1 MNSETGRNVMKE
13 RSALRLSIWGALIM
27 AFLGF
32 LFAFLTS
39 SQAILLDGIFS
50 LLGCGLAVATL
61 HVAGMVLRPDDEH
74 FPFGYAGFESLLNL
88 IKGLAIGLVSIIAGY
103 TAIESLFHG
112 GRAIEA
118 GGAAVYGALAAVAC
132 FVFWWVQR
140 RSYRATG
147 SPLIEVDAK
156 NWLVDGAIS
165 TAVALG
171 FVTAALLEASRY
183 SDWVPYV
190 DPILVLV
197 VVAATASVP
206 FGIVRTG
213 FGELLLAAPPLDNI
227 EKLDAIMH
235 DLLASTG
242 TVEHV
247 PRLVRR
253 GRAHYLNLYLIVGGD
268 SPLND
273 VKAQDEFRAEALAA
287 LSPYLPNLVID
298 LLVTRERR
306 WALEGSSA
314 EGTDILIS
322 SGEPDRPKDY

>member
-1 MNSETGRNVMKE
+1 MSSETGQQASRE

-50 LLGCGLAVATL
+50 LLGCGLAFATL

-103 TAIESLFHG
+103 AAIESLFHG
-112 GRAIEA
+112 GRDIAA
-118 GGAAVYGALAAVAC
+118 GGAAIYGGLAAAAC
-132 FVFWWVQR
+132 FIFWWVQR
-140 RSYRATG
+140 RGYRATG
-147 SPLIEVDAK
+147 SPLLEVDAK

-165 TAVALG
+165 LAVALG
-171 FVTAALLEASRY
+171 FVAAVVLEASRY

-197 VVAATASVP
+197 VVAATVSVP
-206 FGIVRTG
+206 FGIIRTG
-213 FGELLLAAPPLDNI
+213 FGELLLAAPPLDNL
-227 EKLDAIMH
+227 EKLEVAMR

-253 GRAHYLNLYLIVGGD
+253 GRAHYLNLYLIVDGN

-273 VKAQDEFRAEALAA
+273 VRAQDAFRTKALAT
-287 LSPYLPNLVID
+287 LSPLLPNLVID
-298 LLVTRERR
+298 LMVTRERH

-314 EGTDILIS
+314 EGTDELIS
-322 SGEPDRPKDY
+322 GTERNEPKA

>member
-1 MNSETGRNVMKE
+1 M
-13 RSALRLSIWGALIM
+13 LHFWRLQL
-27 AFLGF
+27 
-32 LFAFLTS
+32 
-39 SQAILLDGIFS
+39 
-50 LLGCGLAVATL
+50 
-61 HVAGMVLRPDDEH
+61 
-74 FPFGYAGFESLLNL
+74 
-88 IKGLAIGLVSIIAGY
+88 
-103 TAIESLFHG
+103 
-112 GRAIEA
+112 
-118 GGAAVYGALAAVAC
+118 
-132 FVFWWVQR
+132 

-147 SPLIEVDAK
+147 SPLLEVDAK
-156 NWLVDGAIS
+156 NWLVDGVIS

-253 GRAHYLNLYLIVGGD
+253 GRAHYLNLYLIVGD
-268 SPLND
+268 ESPLND
-273 VKAQDEFRAEALAA
+273 VKAQDEFRTKALAA
-287 LSPYLPNLVID
+287 LSQHLPNLVID
-298 LLVTRERR
+298 LLVTRERH
-306 WALEGSSA
+306 WALEGSGA
-314 EGTDILIS
+314 EGTDLLIS
-322 SGEPDRPKDY
+322 SGEPDRPQA